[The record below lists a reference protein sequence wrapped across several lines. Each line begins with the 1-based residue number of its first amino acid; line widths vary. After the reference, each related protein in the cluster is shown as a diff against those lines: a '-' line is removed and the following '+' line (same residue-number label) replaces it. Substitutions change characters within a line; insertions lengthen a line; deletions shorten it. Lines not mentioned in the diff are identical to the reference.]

1 MVAYI
6 LTAIIIVLALTNF
19 ILGIK
24 LYEEP
29 KENGYFNNVN
39 SLDLNRERN
48 ICADPKYIAGM
59 SIIVGVLIGMYLAFL
74 TSVNM
79 NGIIFKGTTL
89 LLIIMYLYELTRRIT
104 LKDGKLTLSKFF
116 FLKKELAASE
126 ITGMYIYSYNK
137 KFLKSHAYTTKLV
150 ITDYQGKK
158 IKFTLSSI
166 DNRAVLNMMKDAFGV
181 NSYKMYISKKE
192 KTPQEKTAK

>member
-6 LTAIIIVLALTNF
+6 LTAIIILLALTNF
-19 ILGIK
+19 ILGVK
-24 LYEEP
+24 LYELP

-39 SLDLNRERN
+39 ALDLNRERN
-48 ICADPKYIAGM
+48 ICADTKYIAGV
-59 SIIVGVLIGMYLAFL
+59 SIIVGVLIGMYIAFL
-74 TSVNM
+74 TSLDM
-79 NGIIFKGTTL
+79 NGIIFTGTTL
-89 LLIIMYLYELTRRIT
+89 LLVIMYLYELTRRIT
-104 LKDGKLTLSKFF
+104 LKEGKLTLSKFF
-116 FLKKELAASE
+116 FLKKEIPASE

-158 IKFTLSSI
+158 TKFTLSSI

-192 KTPQEKTAK
+192 KTTK